1 MKTSVFLEKL
11 QVELDEKQTLSQE
24 TRLKDL
30 ENYDSISL
38 LSVIAF
44 VDENFNQQLDPDLF
58 KNMETVSD
66 LMNIIGQ
73 ENFENE

>member
-1 MKTSVFLEKL
+1 MKISVFLEKL
-11 QVELDEKQTLSQE
+11 QEELEEKQTLNQE
-24 TRLKDL
+24 TKLKDL

-44 VDENFNQQLDPDLF
+44 VDENFNQQLDPDQF

-66 LMNIIGQ
+66 LMSIIGL
-73 ENFENE
+73 ENFEDE

>member
-11 QVELDEKQTLSQE
+11 QEELEENQALSKE
-24 TRLKDL
+24 TKLKDL

-44 VDENFNQQLDPDLF
+44 VDENFDQQLDPDQF

-66 LMNIIGQ
+66 LMNIIGL
-73 ENFENE
+73 ENFESE

>member
-1 MKTSVFLEKL
+1 MKTSIFLEKL
-11 QVELDEKQTLSQE
+11 QEELEENQVLSKE
-24 TRLKDL
+24 TKLKDL

-44 VDENFNQQLDPDLF
+44 VDENFDQQLDPDQF

-66 LMNIIGQ
+66 LMNIIGL
-73 ENFENE
+73 ENFEAE

>member
-11 QVELDEKQTLSQE
+11 QEELEEKQVLE
-24 TRLKDL
+24 RDTRLKDL

-44 VDENFNQQLDPDLF
+44 VDENFNQQLDPDQF
-58 KNMETVSD
+58 KDMETVSD
-66 LMNIIGQ
+66 LMNIIGL
-73 ENFENE
+73 ENFEEN

>member
-1 MKTSVFLEKL
+1 MKTSIFLEKL
-11 QVELDEKQTLSQE
+11 QEELEENQVLTLD

-44 VDENFNQQLDPDLF
+44 VDENFDKKIDSDQF
-58 KNMETVSD
+58 KDIEKVSD
-66 LMNIIGQ
+66 IVEIIGK
-73 ENFENE
+73 ENFED

>member
-11 QVELDEKQTLSQE
+11 QEELEEKQMLNRDTK
-24 TRLKDL
+24 LKEL

-44 VDENFNQQLDPDLF
+44 VDENFNQQLDPDQF

-66 LMNIIGQ
+66 LMSIIGL
-73 ENFENE
+73 ENFEDE

>member
-11 QVELDEKQTLSQE
+11 QEELDEKQTLSQE

>member
-1 MKTSVFLEKL
+1 MKTSVFLKKL
-11 QVELDEKQTLSQE
+11 QEELEENQALSQE

-38 LSVIAF
+38 LSVIAL
-44 VDENFNQQLDPDLF
+44 VDENFNQQLDPDQF

-66 LMNIIGQ
+66 LMSIIGR
-73 ENFENE
+73 ENFEDE

>member
-11 QVELDEKQTLSQE
+11 QEELEEKQALHRN

-44 VDENFNQQLDPDLF
+44 VDENFNQQLDPDQF

-66 LMNIIGQ
+66 LMNIIGL
-73 ENFENE
+73 ENFEDD

>member
-1 MKTSVFLEKL
+1 MKTSIFLEKL
-11 QVELDEKQTLSQE
+11 QEELEEKQMLNWDTK
-24 TRLKDL
+24 LKDL

-44 VDENFNQQLDPDLF
+44 VDENFNQQIDPDQF

-66 LMNIIGQ
+66 LMNIIGL
-73 ENFENE
+73 ENFEDE

>member
-11 QVELDEKQTLSQE
+11 QEELDENQSLSRE
-24 TRLKDL
+24 TKLKDL

-44 VDENFNQQLDPDLF
+44 VDENFNQQHDADDF
-58 KNMETVSD
+58 KDMETVSD
-66 LMNIIGQ
+66 LMNIIGL
-73 ENFENE
+73 ENFEDE

>member
-11 QVELDEKQTLSQE
+11 QEELEEKETLTPE
-24 TRLKDL
+24 TKLKDL

-44 VDENFNQQLDPDLF
+44 VDENFNQQLDPDQF
-58 KNMETVSD
+58 KDMETVSD
-66 LMNIIGQ
+66 LMNIIGL
-73 ENFENE
+73 ENFEG

>member
-11 QVELDEKQTLSQE
+11 QEELEEKQALE
-24 TRLKDL
+24 RDTRLKDL

-44 VDENFNQQLDPDLF
+44 VDVNFNQQLDPDQF
-58 KNMETVSD
+58 KDMETVSD
-66 LMNIIGQ
+66 LMNIIGL
-73 ENFENE
+73 ENFEEN

>member
-1 MKTSVFLEKL
+1 MKTSIFLEKL
-11 QVELDEKQTLSQE
+11 QEELEEDQVLSLD
-24 TRLKDL
+24 TKLNDL

-44 VDENFNQQLDPDLF
+44 VDENFNQQLDVNHF
-58 KNMETVSD
+58 KDMETVAD
-66 LMNIIGQ
+66 LVNIIGP

>member
-11 QVELDEKQTLSQE
+11 QDELEENQPLNPE
-24 TRLKDL
+24 TKLKDL

-44 VDENFNQQLDPDLF
+44 VDENFDQQLDPDQF

-66 LMNIIGQ
+66 LMNIIGL
-73 ENFENE
+73 ENFEEE